1 MDGGQHWAANS
12 VISVFS
18 LFVCVSVGAGGHLL
32 YIPFLEGKGSFEG
45 SFIKYYDLVVTLT
58 AKKKL

>member
-1 MDGGQHWAANS
+1 M
-12 VISVFS
+12 ISVFS